1 MSKCRALPRKV
12 MLGKANDRRQILA
25 PGMLSDAI
33 PPDLCTGCHHQSMI
47 SKATGKP
54 SYTHDSAISSRT
66 EDILTALGETN
77 GLAGIKLNLSDT
89 GEATHCHAC
98 MILLT
103 PTYASATPLTASCR
117 FSPIVPHY
125 AHVTLVQRAI
135 TQLALLM
142 TVNGYRYF

>member
-1 MSKCRALPRKV
+1 MSKYTALPRKV

-33 PPDLCTGCHHQSMI
+33 PPDLCTGCDHQSI
-47 SKATGKP
+47 DATGKP
-54 SYTHDSAISSRT
+54 CHTRMILQSVHAQDV
-66 EDILTALGETN
+66 LTALGETN
-77 GLAGIKLNLSDT
+77 SLAGIKLNLSDT
-89 GEATHCHAC
+89 GEATHCHAH
-98 MILLT
+98 MILPT

-117 FSPIVPHY
+117 FSPIIPHY

-135 TQLALLM
+135 TQLVLLM